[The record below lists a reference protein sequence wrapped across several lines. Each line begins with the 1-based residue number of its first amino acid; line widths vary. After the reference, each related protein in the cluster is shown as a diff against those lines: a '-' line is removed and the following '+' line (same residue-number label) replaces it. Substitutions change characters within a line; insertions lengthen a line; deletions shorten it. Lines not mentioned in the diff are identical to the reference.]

1 MYSKRDFSCSLG
13 NNVVLLFHFSRLTQV
28 GLEVS
33 KVSVTFRIRG
43 AGNGSREVYKV
54 VLVLVWLKEVNE
66 VVVVTVE
73 TGTGMKHAR
82 TGTSFFFCPSRCL
95 SAGLRYLRLARLPRH
110 DRGPVL
116 GGNRSAASCP
126 CTVLTRASY
135 HHATRSPVQGQ
146 GPAWIPQQQTFCS
159 RMPKRVYRVLVVRA
173 YLPDLFPSPC
183 QGTKCPSCC
192 VRSLSRQQCRS
203 KSAPHPCHAVKDTQT
218 IPNNIVLWQRWATS
232 SWRLNQ

>member
-82 TGTSFFFCPSRCL
+82 TGTSFFF
-95 SAGLRYLRLARLPRH
+95 ARAVAFR
-110 DRGPVL
+110 
-116 GGNRSAASCP
+116 
-126 CTVLTRASY
+126 
-135 HHATRSPVQGQ
+135 
-146 GPAWIPQQQTFCS
+146 
-159 RMPKRVYRVLVVRA
+159 RVY
-173 YLPDLFPSPC
+173 
-183 QGTKCPSCC
+183 GT
-192 VRSLSRQQCRS
+192 
-203 KSAPHPCHAVKDTQT
+203 
-218 IPNNIVLWQRWATS
+218 
-232 SWRLNQ
+232 